1 MEPPERAVTEGEVE
15 DIEDDIFAGSAVP
28 ILLVVETTVI
38 MLEPAPETAF
48 TFDAESEGLAPGMT
62 ITEEESDIVIVPDNT
77 GIRIVNVDD
86 DPAKPEVGGM
96 DAKEMEVAVL
106 WVGVFAVVPSP

>member
-1 MEPPERAVTEGEVE
+1 MEPSERALAEGEVE

-38 MLEPAPETAF
+38 VLEPAPETAF

-62 ITEEESDIVIVPDNT
+62 MTEEESDIVIVPDNI

-86 DPAKPEVGGM
+86 PAKPEFGGM

-106 WVGVFAVVPSP
+106 WMGVFAVVPSP

>member
-1 MEPPERAVTEGEVE
+1 MEPSGRAVAEGEVE

-38 MLEPAPETAF
+38 VLEPAPETAF

-96 DAKEMEVAVL
+96 DAKEMEVTVS
-106 WVGVFAVVPSP
+106 WMGVFVVVPSP

>member
-28 ILLVVETTVI
+28 TLLVVDTTLI
-38 MLEPAPETAF
+38 LLESAPETAF
-48 TFDAESEGLAPGMT
+48 TFDAESEGVAPGMT
-62 ITEEESDIVIVPDNT
+62 MTEEESDIVIVPDNT

-96 DAKEMEVAVL
+96 DVKEMEVAVL
-106 WVGVFAVVPSP
+106 WMGVLAVVPSP